1 MSSPSLDPDQLTSSF
16 WRRVDVVAE
25 TGSTNADLVARA
37 GAGEDID
44 GAALLAES
52 QTSGRGRHGR
62 AWVSPPGA
70 QIAMSVGVDVSRV
83 PPDGWGWLAL
93 LTGVAVADAV
103 QEVAGVPPGLKWP
116 NDVLVSG
123 GKLAGI
129 LAEVAGENTVVIGLG
144 VNVSLTREQAPVDTA
159 TSLHMLGRDDVD
171 RNRLA
176 ATILANLGHRIADW
190 RTAGGA
196 GPKLIDD
203 YRALSV
209 TLGSRVRAL
218 LPGDTEITGVAT
230 DLDTLGRL
238 VIDDDGAR
246 HVIAAGDITHLRP
259 QG

>member
-1 MSSPSLDPDQLTSSF
+1 MNSQPLDPEQLTSAF
-16 WRRVDVVAE
+16 WPRVDVVAE
-25 TGSTNADLVARA
+25 TGSTNADLTARA
-37 GAGEDID
+37 ATGEDID
-44 GAALLAES
+44 GAVLLAEA
-52 QTSGRGRHGR
+52 QTAGRGRHGR
-62 AWVSPPGA
+62 AWASPPGA

-83 PPDGWGWLAL
+83 PPDGWGWLPL

-103 QEVAGVPPGLKWP
+103 QEVAGVPAGLKWP

-129 LAEVAGENTVVIGLG
+129 LAEVAGDGAVVVGLG
-144 VNVSLTREQAPVDTA
+144 VNVSLTKEQAPVDTA
-159 TSLHMLGRDDVD
+159 TSLHLLGHDDVD

-190 RTAGGA
+190 RTAAGA
-196 GPKLIDD
+196 SPRLIDD

-218 LPGDTEITGVAT
+218 LPGDVEITGVAT
-230 DLDTLGRL
+230 DLDAMGRL

-246 HVIAAGDITHLRP
+246 QVIAAGDITHLRP
-259 QG
+259 H